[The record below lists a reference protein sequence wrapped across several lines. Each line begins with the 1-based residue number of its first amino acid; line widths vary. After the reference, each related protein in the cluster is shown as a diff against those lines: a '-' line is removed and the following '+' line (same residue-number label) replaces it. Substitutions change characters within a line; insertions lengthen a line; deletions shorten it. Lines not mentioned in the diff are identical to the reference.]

1 LLQNMQR
8 MKAFIHQQVNWP
20 NFTWKNDE
28 IVNLLSEARNLQ
40 GRLIGKME
48 SLGFD
53 LRNEALLDTLTLDVL
68 KSSEIEGEYLNPDQ
82 VRSSIARRLGM
93 EIAGSVES
101 DRNVDGV
108 VEMMLDA
115 TQNCFKPLT
124 AERLFDWHAAL
135 FPTGRSGMYKI
146 TVADWRKDTTGPMQV
161 VSGALGKEKVH
172 FQAPDSILVEK
183 EMNQFLDWF
192 NNNSKIDL
200 VIKAA
205 IAHLWFVTIHPFED
219 GNGRI
224 TRALTDMLLAQSDK
238 SNQRFYSMS
247 AQIRIERKEYYE
259 ILEKTQKGNLDITEW
274 IQWFLNCLINALKS
288 TDSLLIRVL
297 FKADF
302 WTKHAGVLIN
312 ERQKK
317 LLNKLLD
324 GFDGKLTSSKWAKI
338 AKCSKDTA
346 IRDINDLIDKN
357 ILQKEAAGGR
367 STNYELKIPVP
378 LFPVPLFLC
387 SSVLLFFILPLYP
400 VLPLGQ
406 LKIGIPETKQPL
418 QSFRKDQVAFP
429 GFKVVAYLNRPF
441 WVGHGAAKL
450 LQVSGMG

>member
-1 LLQNMQR
+1 
-8 MKAFIHQQVNWP
+8 MKAFIHQQDGWP
-20 NFTWKNDE
+20 DFQWNNDE
-28 IVNLLSEARNLQ
+28 IVILLSEARNLQ

-48 SLGFD
+48 SLGFE
-53 LRNEALLDTLTLDVL
+53 LRNEALLDTLTLDVV
-68 KSSEIEGEYLNPDQ
+68 KSSEIEGEFLNPEQ

-101 DRNVDGV
+101 DRNIDGI

-124 AERLFDWHAAL
+124 SERLFDWHAAL
-135 FPTGRSGMYKI
+135 FPAGRSGMYTI
-146 TVADWRKDTTGPMQV
+146 TVANWRKDETGPMQV

-172 FQAPDSILVEK
+172 FQAPDSSLIEK
-183 EMNQFLDWF
+183 EMTLFLDWF
-192 NNNSKIDL
+192 NNSLKTDL

-205 IAHLWFVTIHPFED
+205 IAHLWFVTIHPFDD

-238 SNQRFYSMS
+238 SNQRFNSMS

-274 IQWFLNCLINALKS
+274 IKWFLNCLIKSLKS
-288 TDSLLIRVL
+288 TDSVLVRVL
-297 FKADF
+297 FKANF
-302 WTKHAGVLIN
+302 WTKHSKTLIN
-312 ERQKK
+312 ERQRK
-317 LLNKLLD
+317 LLNMVLD

-357 ILQKEAAGGR
+357 ILQKESAGGR
-367 STNYELKIPVP
+367 GTNYELK
-378 LFPVPLFLC
+378 
-387 SSVLLFFILPLYP
+387 
-400 VLPLGQ
+400 
-406 LKIGIPETKQPL
+406 K
-418 QSFRKDQVAFP
+418 
-429 GFKVVAYLNRPF
+429 
-441 WVGHGAAKL
+441 
-450 LQVSGMG
+450 